1 LKERINILI
10 MPKYFQDNRFYLLY
24 YYDED
29 MYYIDDVPNMVYSE
43 ETGESLVISARG
55 NGLSDGRQIL
65 DNGKFFPKVENDPD
79 RYSKAFSNMNHLN
92 DEELE
97 LVFGDMKEKE
107 IVQTM
112 RDIRRLGNSKFVSKL
127 MILAYSDGNE
137 KELPDFPD
145 LIKIKVGGTEIVA
158 EYMLSEFCSEFKKV
172 SPINTNNENLDK
184 RIKWNSDDTRYWNYE
199 FNFDLSEN
207 LSELDEIDNSNT
219 EIDMDGTVWDG
230 SFKRYR
236 FNINDK
242 AVNSLFEEFKIPG
255 RVYDVLTKEQL
266 MQLKEQFPLLLQEK
280 MDFIGLQVFK
290 QKFDSL
296 DAHHRLMESRVASEN
311 WRSSMRQILG
321 EDGSY
326 LGDGISLNDE
336 D

>member
-1 LKERINILI
+1 
-10 MPKYFQDNRFYLLY
+10 MPKYFKDNRFYLMYL
-24 YYDED
+24 YDED
-29 MYYIDDVPNMVYSE
+29 MYCIDDVPNMVFSDE
-43 ETGESLVISARG
+43 NGESLVISARG
-55 NGLSDGRQIL
+55 NGLTDGHQVL
-65 DNGKFFPKVENDPD
+65 DNGKFFAKVENDPD

-137 KELPDFPD
+137 NELPDFPD

-172 SPINTNNENLDK
+172 SPINTNNENLEK

-236 FNINDK
+236 FNINDN

-266 MQLKEQFPLLLQEK
+266 IQLKEQLPSLLQDK

-311 WRSSMRQILG
+311 WRNSMRQILG

-326 LGDGISLNDE
+326 LGDGIDLNNE

>member
-1 LKERINILI
+1 
-10 MPKYFQDNRFYLLY
+10 MPKYFQDNRFYLMYL
-24 YYDED
+24 YDED
-29 MYYIDDVPNMVYSE
+29 MYCIDDVPNMVCSDE
-43 ETGESLVISARG
+43 NGDSLVISARG
-55 NGLSDGRQIL
+55 NGLTDGRQLL
-65 DNGKFFPKVENDPD
+65 DNGKFFTKVESDPD
-79 RYSKAFSNMNHLN
+79 RYSKAFSNMIHLN

-137 KELPDFPD
+137 NELPDFPD

-158 EYMLSEFCSEFKKV
+158 EYMLSEFCSDFKKV
-172 SPINTNNENLDK
+172 SPTIVNANKIDD
-184 RIKWNSDDTRYWNYE
+184 RIKWNSDEERYWNYE

-207 LSELDEIDNSNT
+207 LSELNEIDHSAT
-219 EIDMDGTVWDG
+219 EIDMDGTVWDL
-230 SFKRYR
+230 SFERYQ
-236 FNINDK
+236 FNINAN
-242 AVNSLFEEFKIPG
+242 AVDTIYKDIHIPS
-255 RVYDVLTKEQL
+255 RIYDVLTKEQL
-266 MQLKEQFPLLLQEK
+266 IQLKEQLPSLLQEK

-296 DAHHRLMESRVASEN
+296 DAHHRLMESRIANEN
-311 WRSSMRQILG
+311 WRNSMRQILG

-326 LGDGISLNDE
+326 LGDGINLNDE

>member
-1 LKERINILI
+1 
-10 MPKYFQDNRFYLLY
+10 MPKYFKDNRFYLMYL
-24 YYDED
+24 YDED
-29 MYYIDDVPNMVYSE
+29 MYCIDDVPNMIYSDE
-43 ETGESLVISARG
+43 NGESLVISARG
-55 NGLSDGRQIL
+55 NGLTDGRQVL
-65 DNGKFFPKVENDPD
+65 DNGKFFVKVEGDPD
-79 RYSKAFSNMNHLN
+79 RYSKAFSNMIHLN

-137 KELPDFPD
+137 KELPDFPE

-158 EYMLSEFCSEFKKV
+158 EYMLSEFCSDFKKV
-172 SPINTNNENLDK
+172 SPNKVNAEKIED
-184 RIKWNSDDTRYWNYE
+184 RIKWNSNEERYWNYE
-199 FNFDLSEN
+199 FNFDLSGN
-207 LSELDEIDNSNT
+207 LSELNEIDDSAT
-219 EIDMDGTVWDG
+219 EIDMDGTVWDL
-230 SFKRYR
+230 SFKRYQ
-236 FNINDK
+236 FNINDN
-242 AVNSLFEEFKIPG
+242 AVDTIYKDIHIPS
-255 RVYDVLTKEQL
+255 RLYDVLTKEQL
-266 MQLKEQFPLLLQEK
+266 IQLKEQLPSLLQEK

-296 DAHHRLMESRVASEN
+296 DAYHRLMESRVASEN
-311 WRSSMRQILG
+311 WRNSMRQILG